1 MKGSCPGVLLAAA
14 TRLALAPFTCAAG
27 ACCSTGVLT
36 GGADA
41 EEGADPPAGVDG
53 DPPSAGVVPDEPG
66 FVVVP
71 GLVVVVPGL
80 VVIVSTVVVVSG
92 VDSVV
97 VV

>member
-1 MKGSCPGVLLAAA
+1 
-14 TRLALAPFTCAAG
+14 
-27 ACCSTGVLT
+27 VLT

-41 EEGADPPAGVDG
+41 EEGADPPAGVDD
-53 DPPSAGVVPDEPG
+53 DPPFPGVVPDEPG
-66 FVVVP
+66 F
-71 GLVVVVPGL
+71 VVVPGL